1 MRALRPLILSQPA
14 VMGALALAFLL
25 TVGTGWLGVVST
37 QHVLA
42 ANARTEEAQEKVL
55 LIQQLLNAVTAAE
68 AGQRG
73 YLLTGEETYLEP
85 YRESIDRIEPML
97 VNLQQRWSLREG
109 RAEEF
114 TRLKTLVQAKL
125 GEMSTTIAL
134 RREKSI
140 GAALNHLETDRGR
153 VLMEQ
158 IREFL
163 GQLET
168 VELTELRVQS
178 NVTARRTER
187 SLHVSLGLIAVAVVL
202 TGTAALVLV
211 RRIRDLRTMITVC
224 AWTKRVKWKGR
235 WVSFEEFLEE
245 RFSILSTHG
254 ICEEAAQQ
262 FRAEADQIGAARES
276 GTTSQKSPAS

>member
-1 MRALRPLILSQPA
+1 
-14 VMGALALAFLL
+14 MGALALAFLL

-42 ANARTEEAQEKVL
+42 ANVRTEETQEKVL

-85 YRESIDRIEPML
+85 YRESIKRIEPLL
-97 VNLQQRWSLREG
+97 VNLQQRWGAREG
-109 RAEEF
+109 RVEDF
-114 TRLKTLVQAKL
+114 TRLETLVRAKL
-125 GEMSTTIAL
+125 GEMSKTIAL

-140 GAALNHLETDRGR
+140 GAALNFLETDRGR

-158 IREFL
+158 IREHL

-168 VELTELRVQS
+168 VELTELRILS
-178 NVTARRTER
+178 NLTARRTER
-187 SLHVSLGLIAVAVVL
+187 SLYVSLGLIAVAVVL
-202 TGTAALVLV
+202 AGTAALVLV

-245 RFSILSTHG
+245 RFSILATHG

-262 FRAEADQIGAARES
+262 FRSEADQIDAAREAAAAAEK
-276 GTTSQKSPAS
+276 TSAS